1 MSRKII
7 LIGMP
12 TSGKTKTAGVLS
24 QALHLSW
31 TDTDLLIEEKYGRP
45 ISWIFENL
53 GESGFRALEYK
64 VVAEAIAG
72 PSEII
77 SLGGGAV
84 TYPPT
89 AELLRGHTVY
99 YLKASPDFLA
109 DLQEQRERKSS
120 KNPKPSRPLLAGNL
134 RQRMRDLY
142 QQRRAIYEKLA
153 TVVIDAEK
161 NRRDMAADIVAAQR
175 QAENVIW
182 VEGSQPYQVM
192 LGENLREQVAGML
205 PSESGKTLILSAPQV
220 VGLAEDLASNLRE
233 TRGLETRVIT
243 LPEGEACKQLPVL
256 QSVWQAAAEFS
267 LERRDLIIPVGGGA
281 TTDLGGFAAATWLRG
296 VKLLTVPTTLLG
308 MVDAAIGGKTGIDW
322 STGKNL
328 VGAFYP
334 PVGVAVDF
342 GVLATL
348 PRPQVVA
355 GLGEALKCGF
365 IRDREILRIANAS
378 DAALVE
384 VKNPQ
389 LHEVIRR
396 AIQVKAEVVSEDLY
410 ELGTREHL
418 NFGHTLAHTIEL
430 AENYHFAHG
439 EAVAI
444 GMVFAAHLGVLLGV
458 TPREIPSEIV
468 QHLKV
473 VGLPTSYHAHNF
485 RDLLPKMRADK
496 KVRGGVLRFVLLQD
510 VGNPIVE
517 PVADSAI
524 LAEAA
529 RLTGIPV
536 S

>member
-24 QALHLSW
+24 QALHLNW
-31 TDTDLLIEEKYGRP
+31 ADTDLLIEEKYGHP
-45 ISWIFENL
+45 IPWIFENL
-53 GESGFRALEYK
+53 GESGFRALEYQ

-72 PSEII
+72 SAEII

-89 AELLRGHTVY
+89 ADLLRGHTVY
-99 YLKASPDFLA
+99 YLQASPDFLA

-120 KNPKPSRPLLAGNL
+120 KNPQPSRPLLAGNL
-134 RQRMRDLY
+134 RQKMRDLY

-161 NRRDMAADIVAAQR
+161 NRRDMAAEIVTAHR

-182 VEGSQPYQVM
+182 VEGSQPYQVV
-192 LGENLREQVAGML
+192 LGEDLVGQVARIA
-205 PSESGKTLILSAPQV
+205 PAAGKALILSAPQV
-220 VGLAEDLASNLRE
+220 LGLAENLASSLRD
-233 TRGLETRVIT
+233 THGMDTRVMT
-243 LPEGEACKQLPVL
+243 LPDGEACKQLPVL
-256 QSVWQAAAEFS
+256 QSVWQEAAEFG

-281 TTDLGGFAAATWLRG
+281 TTDVGGFAAATWLRG
-296 VKLLTVPTTLLG
+296 VNLLTVPTTLLG

-342 GVLATL
+342 RALATL

-355 GLGEALKCGF
+355 GMGEALKCGF
-365 IRDREILRIANAS
+365 IRDREILRIAEAS
-378 DAALVE
+378 GAALVD
-384 VKNPQ
+384 VKNLQ

-396 AIQVKAEVVSEDLY
+396 AIRVKAEVVSADLY
-410 ELGTREHL
+410 ESGQREHL
-418 NFGHTLAHTIEL
+418 NFGHTLAHAIEL

-458 TPREIPSEIV
+458 TPAEIPGEIV
-468 QHLKV
+468 QRLES

-485 RDLLPKMRADK
+485 QDLLPKMRADK
-496 KVRGGVLRFVLLQD
+496 KIRGGVLRFVLLQD
-510 VGNPIVE
+510 VGKPIVE